1 MDKGDKSKIFIEV
14 KDNSKSYT
22 KKELKNMFKKMTKES
37 KRVYADT
44 SSDSCSSSDN
54 NVTTYTNQNAITE
67 LEFNTSKL
75 SDLKLNLS
83 NYTTDEATD
92 LLKAYIVEHIWKMQD
107 IVRSIDKKQLV
118 RISSTKYQIVLNT
131 IEYVL
136 GADITT
142 KLSDVID
149 QAIVRNNYFITHYQ

>member
-1 MDKGDKSKIFIEV
+1 MPCSEKFSNFLSNFI
-14 KDNSKSYT
+14 KPNSF
-22 KKELKNMFKKMTKES
+22 KE
-37 KRVYADT
+37 
-44 SSDSCSSSDN
+44 
-54 NVTTYTNQNAITE
+54 
-67 LEFNTSKL
+67 L
-75 SDLKLNLS
+75 SDLKLNLP
-83 NYTTDEATD
+83 NYTTTEATD

-136 GADITT
+136 GADIITT

-149 QAIVRNNYFITHYQ
+149 QAIVRNNYFI